1 MGCVARLCCM
11 TTALAAY
18 VLAQLARH
26 PRRRIRHRFF
36 GRRRMRT
43 ARNSCRRA
51 GTRVSHRWPICCWG
65 RLFPRLPSPL
75 ESRWS
80 ASGFPDS
87 SRQKPIRG
95 SGLATLLSGSLV
107 QAAWLT
113 RQRKA
118 SSTDSTPSGPSAPAP
133 GYSTGPI
140 GMSEHNNRRQVR
152 WPVPLIR
159 VRACLFAV
167 TLPTKR
173 NPADH
178 DASSV

>member
-1 MGCVARLCCM
+1 LGCVARLCCM

-51 GTRVSHRWPICCWG
+51 GTRVLHGWPICCWG
-65 RLFPRLPSPL
+65 RSVLRLPSPL

-80 ASGFPDS
+80 ALGFTDS
-87 SRQKPIRG
+87 SSQKPIRG
-95 SGLATLLSGSLV
+95 SGRATLPSGSLV
-107 QAAWLT
+107 QAAWLS

-118 SSTDSTPSGPSAPAP
+118 SSSTDRTASGAWLEPRMRARLQHWPNRVCTPLSGTSEAPNFFFI
-133 GYSTGPI
+133 T
-140 GMSEHNNRRQVR
+140 QV
-152 WPVPLIR
+152 
-159 VRACLFAV
+159 
-167 TLPTKR
+167 T
-173 NPADH
+173 
-178 DASSV
+178 